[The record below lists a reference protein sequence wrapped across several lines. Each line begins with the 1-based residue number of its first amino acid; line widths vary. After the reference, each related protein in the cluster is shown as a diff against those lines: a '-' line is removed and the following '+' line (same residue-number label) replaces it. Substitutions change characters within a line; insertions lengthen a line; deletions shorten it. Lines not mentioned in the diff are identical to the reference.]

1 MSPADSA
8 TAPLLLIQIVP
19 PLLPSSGMYSH
30 VKARANVHAC
40 HVYFFFLSLSPP
52 FRFIYTAFFLFLFFF
67 SFFLPSPPP
76 LVRSFNRTLM
86 TRRLMF

>member
-19 PLLPSSGMYSH
+19 PLLPSSGMYSR

-52 FRFIYTAFFLFLFFF
+52 FRFIYTAFFLFLFFSS
-67 SFFLPSPPP
+67 SFYPP
-76 LVRSFNRTLM
+76 LLLSFVL
-86 TRRLMF
+86 LIGH